1 MPFEKQDD
9 FFDLAGKSYSGRINS
24 ITFDKN
30 NIYVIYEKGFTE
42 DFMSGL
48 DKDPRKRI
56 KQIESEKQNYL
67 AVFDQSL
74 TLRENDIPLPKGLI
88 YTNIVTE
95 EGEILGL
102 KNQDYFGEEKD
113 QVVYYKLKVI
123 RS

>member
-1 MPFEKQDD
+1 
-9 FFDLAGKSYSGRINS
+9 
-24 ITFDKN
+24 
-30 NIYVIYEKGFTE
+30 
-42 DFMSGL
+42 
-48 DKDPRKRI
+48 
-56 KQIESEKQNYL
+56 L